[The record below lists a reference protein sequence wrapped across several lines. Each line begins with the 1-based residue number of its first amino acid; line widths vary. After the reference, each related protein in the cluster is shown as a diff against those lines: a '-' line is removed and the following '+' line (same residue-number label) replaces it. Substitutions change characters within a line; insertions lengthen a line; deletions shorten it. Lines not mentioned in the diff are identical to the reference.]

1 MKRAALALF
10 CAASLVAFSGLS
22 GCSNSSGGGAPFV
35 PQTTTTTPPGG
46 GQPAASLPR
55 EAAGKKYDAMSGEW
69 VFDRSICPWN
79 DSESSRSFFC
89 FDSYNNSAFIYAK
102 SYPDENGNTPVSL
115 SISNRKYTLVVQT
128 SSGQD
133 KSLSHGS
140 FKSFQEFVDSYKAY
154 NGYSISLEA
163 TQRSAKKAGVDLEP
177 DDVFIETPLSAEKGA
192 FLKKVSDKL
201 YLLTDYCV
209 CSSGSAP
216 EIYCGCLVFRKKGS
230 SPSGG
235 GSGTVSFSLQGN
247 WKMKGDTQ
255 SGRWIQIKSDGTFDF
270 YKNGSLYNL
279 YTDRTFAQSGSSV
292 TVGYTASVLSVSD
305 KFAVSGSA
313 SEMKWTLEKSSYV
326 TGGQTYEDTTS
337 SAALQALWDIMGSE
351 VTLVPYE

>member
-1 MKRAALALF
+1 MKRAFFALIG
-10 CAASLVAFSGLS
+10 AASIIAFAAIS
-22 GCSNSSGGGAPFV
+22 GCSNNSDGGSVPFV
-35 PQTTTTTPPGG
+35 PQTTTTNPAGG

-79 DSESSRSFFC
+79 DSDNGTAAFY
-89 FDSYNNSAFIYAK
+89 FDSNVVVIYSK
-102 SYPDENGNTPVSL
+102 TYPDQNGNTPKSL
-115 SISNRKYTLVVQT
+115 SIADRSYTLVVQT
-128 SSGQD
+128 SSGED
-133 KSLSHGS
+133 KSLSCGS
-140 FKSFQEFVDSYKAY
+140 FKAFDELGDRGHPSVKKC
-154 NGYSISLEA
+154 
-163 TQRSAKKAGVDLEP
+163 AKDHLNIDLAS
-177 DDVFIETPLSAEKGA
+177 DDVFIGTRQSDYAGA
-192 FLKKVSDKL
+192 FLKLVSGEL
-201 YLLTDYCV
+201 YFICDYSSCV
-209 CSSGSAP
+209 TNTA
-216 EIYCGCLVFRKKGS
+216 CLVFRKKGS

-235 GSGTVSFSLQGN
+235 GSGTVSFSIQGN

-351 VTLVPYE
+351 VTLVPCN

>member
-35 PQTTTTTPPGG
+35 PQTTTTNPTGG

-55 EAAGKKYDAMSGEW
+55 EAAGKKYDAMAGEW

-79 DSESSRSFFC
+79 DSDNGTAAFY
-89 FDSYNNSAFIYAK
+89 FDSIVFDSSVVVIYSK
-102 SYPDENGNTPVSL
+102 TYPDQNGNTPKSL
-115 SISNRKYTLVVQT
+115 TIADRSYTLVVHT
-128 SSGQD
+128 SSGED
-133 KSLSHGS
+133 KSLSCGS
-140 FKSFQEFVDSYKAY
+140 FKAFDELGDRGHPDVKKC
-154 NGYSISLEA
+154 
-163 TQRSAKKAGVDLEP
+163 AKDYLNVDLAS
-177 DDVFIETPLSAEKGA
+177 DDVFVGTKRSDYDGA
-192 FLKKVSDKL
+192 FLKLVSGEL
-201 YLLTDYCV
+201 YFICDY
-209 CSSGSAP
+209 SSCITNTA
-216 EIYCGCLVFRKKGS
+216 CLVFRKKGS

-247 WKMKGDTQ
+247 WKKKGDTQ
-255 SGRWIQIKSDGTFDF
+255 NGRWI
-270 YKNGSLYNL
+270 
-279 YTDRTFAQSGSSV
+279 
-292 TVGYTASVLSVSD
+292 VGYTASVLSVSD

-351 VTLVPYE
+351 VTLVPYN

>member
-1 MKRAALALF
+1 MKRAALALL

-35 PQTTTTTPPGG
+35 PPNLGPGKADSANE
-46 GQPAASLPR
+46 AAALR
-55 EAAGKKYDAMSGEW
+55 EAAGKKFDAMEGEW
-69 VFDRSICPWN
+69 VFDRS
-79 DSESSRSFFC
+79 FC
-89 FDSYNNSAFIYAK
+89 SDVW
-102 SYPDENGNTPVSL
+102 ENGISQGQGSKIWWSKDYSSATAADAVPVSL
-115 SISNRKYTLVVQT
+115 SF
-128 SSGQD
+128 SGRVCYYNYKQG
-133 KSLSHGS
+133 SLRNEWLQEIYAVGNERFYESYKNS
-140 FKSFQEFVDSYKAY
+140 FKSVIGFDLDPSDIYITDISRHFEVILKLNNGELFFVYPSQTDNTGAY
-154 NGYSISLEA
+154 M
-163 TQRSAKKAGVDLEP
+163 
-177 DDVFIETPLSAEKGA
+177 
-192 FLKKVSDKL
+192 
-201 YLLTDYCV
+201 
-209 CSSGSAP
+209 
-216 EIYCGCLVFRKKGS
+216 VFRKKGS

-235 GSGTVSFSLQGN
+235 GSGSISFSLQGK
-247 WKMKGDTQ
+247 WKKQGDTQ
-255 SGRWIQIKSDGTFDF
+255 NGRWIQIKNDGSFDF

-351 VTLVPYE
+351 VTLVPCN

>member
-1 MKRAALALF
+1 MKRAALALL

-35 PQTTTTTPPGG
+35 LPNPG
-46 GQPAASLPR
+46 AAKADSANEAAALR
-55 EAAGKKYDAMSGEW
+55 EAAGKKYDAMAGEW
-69 VFDRSICPWN
+69 VFDRSVCPWS
-79 DSESSRSFFC
+79 DSDNGTAFFY
-89 FDSYNNSAFIYAK
+89 FDGSQPTFGYVK
-102 SYPDENGNTPVSL
+102 TYPDSNGNTPKSL
-115 SISNRKYTLVVQT
+115 SIADRKYTLVIRK
-128 SSGQD
+128 SNGQD
-133 KSLSHGS
+133 KGLSCGI
-140 FKSFQEFVDSYKAY
+140 YKAY
-154 NGYSISLEA
+154 EELGARGSS
-163 TQRSAKKAGVDLEP
+163 SVKKCAKDHLNVDIER
-177 DDVFIETPLSAEKGA
+177 DDVHIGTEHCEYDGA
-192 FLKKVSDKL
+192 FLKLVAGEL
-201 YLLTDYCV
+201 YFICDY
-209 CSSGSAP
+209 SSSVTNTA
-216 EIYCGCLVFRKKGS
+216 CLVFRKKGS

-235 GSGTVSFSLQGN
+235 GSGTVSFSLQGK
-247 WKMKGDTQ
+247 WKKQGDTL
-255 SGRWIQIKSDGTFDF
+255 SGRYIQIKSDGTFDF

-326 TGGQTYEDTTS
+326 TGGQTYEDTTN

>member
-35 PQTTTTTPPGG
+35 TQTTTTNPPGG

-55 EAAGKKYDAMSGEW
+55 EAAGKKYDAMAGEW

-79 DSESSRSFFC
+79 DSDNGTAFFY
-89 FDSYNNSAFIYAK
+89 FDGSQPTFGYVK
-102 SYPDENGNTPVSL
+102 TYPDPNGNTPKSL
-115 SISNRKYTLVVQT
+115 TIADRSYTLVVQT
-128 SSGQD
+128 SSGED
-133 KSLSHGS
+133 KSLSCGS
-140 FKSFQEFVDSYKAY
+140 FKAFDELGTRGSPNVKKC
-154 NGYSISLEA
+154 
-163 TQRSAKKAGVDLEP
+163 AKDHLNVDLES
-177 DDVFIETPLSAEKGA
+177 DDVFIGTKESDYDGA
-192 FLKKVSDKL
+192 FLKLVSGEL
-201 YLLTDYCV
+201 YFICDYSSSVTDT
-209 CSSGSAP
+209 A
-216 EIYCGCLVFRKKGS
+216 CLVFRKSGS

-235 GSGTVSFSLQGN
+235 GSGTVSFSLHGN
-247 WKMKGDTQ
+247 WKKKGDTQ
-255 SGRWIQIKSDGTFDF
+255 NGRWIQIKSDGTFDF